1 VLFAKRTLPILI
13 TFVTGVIF
21 AAQYY
26 IPHPFSESLLTEAS
40 VWVRIIG
47 GIAVILGVV
56 SLCHVHYVKIRRRSA
71 GWGYSL
77 VVYVAMVAT
86 LVAGLVAG
94 GEEKATLF
102 GWIYSNIFISL
113 NATIFSL
120 LAFFMASAA
129 YRSFRARSAEAA
141 VLLAAA
147 IIVMFGRAPL
157 GEYLIA
163 DAGLAADWLMNV
175 LNTAARRAILIG
187 VSLGALA
194 ISIKII
200 VGIERT
206 YLGGGE

>member
-1 VLFAKRTLPILI
+1 MLFAKRTLPILI

-56 SLCHVHYVKIRRRSA
+56 SLCHVHYVKIRRQAA

-77 VVYVAMVAT
+77 VVYVAMVTT

-157 GEYLIA
+157 GEYLITG
-163 DAGLAADWLMNV
+163 AGLAADWLMNV